1 MNCIEINKDMIDFL
15 EDKLPEEKSSEFK
28 SHLKECRQCSEFSS
42 FLEHSLKQIE
52 IEKQVKDDHKFI
64 IEVFDRIDS
73 KPNLTTRVRSIVP
86 ILAAASV
93 IVFAVFTGINIARYS
108 SGTFIPESNSSNND
122 ILFANELS
130 REPIENFF
138 LINEDEKD

>member
-1 MNCIEINKDMIDFL
+1 MNCIEINKDIIDFL
-15 EDKLPEEKSSEFK
+15 EDKLPEGKSSEIK
-28 SHLKECRQCSEFSS
+28 SHLRECRQCSEFSS
-42 FLEHSLKQIE
+42 YLEQSLKQLE

-122 ILFANELS
+122 ILFANEIS
-130 REPIENFF
+130 HEPIENFF